1 MPHKDEGK
9 LRLVNKL
16 INQFTSSMK
25 HRPFINDN
33 DKARTLGFIHALR
46 DVITQHG
53 SKPVP
58 KRLDYAPPPV
68 WQEPS
73 AESKA
78 LNMQEIQ
85 KIKDR
90 RKKRDTNELDGQ
102 DQSRS
107 EG

>member
-1 MPHKDEGK
+1 MSLPHKDEGK
-9 LRLVNKL
+9 IRLVNKL
-16 INQFTSSMK
+16 VNQFASSMK
-25 HRPFINDN
+25 HKPFINDM

-53 SKPVP
+53 SKTVH

-102 DQSRS
+102 DQSR
-107 EG
+107 

>member
-1 MPHKDEGK
+1 MSLPHKDEGK

-25 HRPFINDN
+25 HRPFNNDN

-58 KRLDYAPPPV
+58 KRLDYAPPV
-68 WQEPS
+68 WDVPT
-73 AESKA
+73 AERKA
-78 LNMQEIQ
+78 LNKREIE
-85 KIKDR
+85 KIKNR
-90 RKKRDTNELDGQ
+90 LKKRDTDELDGQ
-102 DQSRS
+102 D
-107 EG
+107 

>member
-16 INQFTSSMK
+16 INQFASSMK
-25 HRPFINDN
+25 HRPFNNDN

-58 KRLDYAPPPV
+58 KRLDYAPPV
-68 WQEPS
+68 WDVPT

-78 LNMQEIQ
+78 LNMQEIE
-85 KIKDR
+85 KIKNR
-90 RKKRDTNELDGQ
+90 LKKRETNELDGQ
-102 DQSRS
+102 D
-107 EG
+107 

>member
-1 MPHKDEGK
+1 MSLPHKDDGK
-9 LRLVNKL
+9 IRLVNKL

-25 HRPFINDN
+25 HRPFVNEI

-58 KRLDYAPPPV
+58 KRLDYAPPV

-78 LNMQEIQ
+78 LNKREIE
-85 KIKDR
+85 KIKNR
-90 RKKRDTNELDGQ
+90 LKKRESNEWDGQ
-102 DQSRS
+102 D
-107 EG
+107 

>member
-9 LRLVNKL
+9 IRLVNKL
-16 INQFTSSMK
+16 INQFASSMK
-25 HRPFINDN
+25 HKPFANDM

-90 RKKRDTNELDGQ
+90 LKKRETNELDGQ
-102 DQSRS
+102 D
-107 EG
+107 

>member
-16 INQFTSSMK
+16 INQFASSMK
-25 HRPFINDN
+25 HKPFVNDM

>member
-1 MPHKDEGK
+1 MSLPHKDEGK

-16 INQFTSSMK
+16 VNQFASSMK
-25 HRPFINDN
+25 HRPFNNDN

-90 RKKRDTNELDGQ
+90 LKKRETNELDGQ
-102 DQSRS
+102 D
-107 EG
+107 

>member
-1 MPHKDEGK
+1 MSLPHKDEGK

-16 INQFTSSMK
+16 INQFASSMK
-25 HRPFINDN
+25 HRPFNNDN

-46 DVITQHG
+46 DVIIQHG

-78 LNMQEIQ
+78 LNKREIE
-85 KIKDR
+85 KIKNR
-90 RKKRDTNELDGQ
+90 LKKRDTDELDGQ
-102 DQSRS
+102 D
-107 EG
+107 

>member
-16 INQFTSSMK
+16 INQFASSMK
-25 HRPFINDN
+25 HRPFNNDN

-53 SKPVP
+53 SKSIP
-58 KRLDYAPPPV
+58 KRLDYAPPV
-68 WQEPS
+68 WDVPT

-90 RKKRDTNELDGQ
+90 LKKRDTDELDGQ
-102 DQSRS
+102 D
-107 EG
+107 

>member
-1 MPHKDEGK
+1 VSLPHKDEGK

-16 INQFTSSMK
+16 INQFASSMK
-25 HRPFINDN
+25 HRPFNNDN

-90 RKKRDTNELDGQ
+90 LKKRDTDELDGQ
-102 DQSRS
+102 D
-107 EG
+107 

>member
-1 MPHKDEGK
+1 VSLPHKDEGK
-9 LRLVNKL
+9 IRLVNKL
-16 INQFTSSMK
+16 VNQFASSMK
-25 HRPFINDN
+25 HKPFINDM

-58 KRLDYAPPPV
+58 KRLDYAPPI
-68 WQEPS
+68 WEEPT

-78 LNMQEIQ
+78 LNKQEIQ

-90 RKKRDTNELDGQ
+90 LKKRDTNELDGQ
-102 DQSRS
+102 DQSR
-107 EG
+107 

>member
-1 MPHKDEGK
+1 
-9 LRLVNKL
+9 
-16 INQFTSSMK
+16 MK
-25 HRPFINDN
+25 HRPFNNDN

-90 RKKRDTNELDGQ
+90 LKKRDTDELDGQ